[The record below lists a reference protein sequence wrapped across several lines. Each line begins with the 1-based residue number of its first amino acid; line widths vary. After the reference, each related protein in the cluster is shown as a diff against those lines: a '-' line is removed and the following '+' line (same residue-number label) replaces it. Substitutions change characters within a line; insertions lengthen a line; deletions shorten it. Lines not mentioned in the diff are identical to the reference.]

1 MFLLSLFEAHL
12 GMVLSYFSKFQ
23 ESSENMF
30 INKKPEK
37 KVIFYIWKTFCP
49 CLMTFIPKESIFNQY
64 LLTI

>member
-37 KVIFYIWKTFCP
+37 K
-49 CLMTFIPKESIFNQY
+49 
-64 LLTI
+64 